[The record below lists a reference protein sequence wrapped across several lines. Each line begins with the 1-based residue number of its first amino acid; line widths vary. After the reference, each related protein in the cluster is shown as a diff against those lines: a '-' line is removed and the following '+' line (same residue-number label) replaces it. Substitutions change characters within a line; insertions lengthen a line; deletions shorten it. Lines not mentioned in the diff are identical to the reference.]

1 MKTVSLS
8 VKIDEAEIQSFQYWV
23 EETFGKD
30 LIKFQINSNTD
41 KLYKEDEYFKSMIK
55 KKKKTQRIIND
66 YINKYNKE

>member
-1 MKTVSLS
+1 MKTVSLT
-8 VKIDEAEIQSFQYWV
+8 VKINKAEIQSFQYWV

-41 KLYKEDEYFKSMIK
+41 KLYQEDEYFKSMIK